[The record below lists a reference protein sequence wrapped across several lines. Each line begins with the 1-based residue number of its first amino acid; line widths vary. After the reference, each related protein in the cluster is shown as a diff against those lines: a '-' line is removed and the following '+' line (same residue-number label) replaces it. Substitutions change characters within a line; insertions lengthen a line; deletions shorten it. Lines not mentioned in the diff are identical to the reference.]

1 MAFDGIVTCAVA
13 QELKNT
19 LLMGKIEKIYQP
31 ESDELV
37 FHIHTKKG
45 NRRLYASASSNHAR
59 IHLIEENPPNP
70 PAPLPF
76 CMFLRKHLQGG
87 RITDIAQK
95 DCQRIIEFQ
104 LETIDELGLSVNK
117 K

>member
-1 MAFDGIVTCAVA
+1 MAFDRNLSAQVA

-19 LLMGKIEKIYQP
+19 LLMGKIGKIYQP

-37 FHIHTKKG
+37 FHIHKRKPEAVRISTLA
-45 NRRLYASASSNHAR
+45 NRAR
-59 IHLIEENPPNP
+59 IHLIERKPSPQS

-95 DCQRIIEFQ
+95 
-104 LETIDELGLSVNK
+104 GL
-117 K
+117 